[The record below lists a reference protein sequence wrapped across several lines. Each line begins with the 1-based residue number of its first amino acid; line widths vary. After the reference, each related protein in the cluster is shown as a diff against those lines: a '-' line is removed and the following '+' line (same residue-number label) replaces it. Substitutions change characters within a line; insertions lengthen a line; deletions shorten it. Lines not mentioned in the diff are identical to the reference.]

1 MNARDRAIVDGIAQC
16 LGICHERGISS
27 AHLRRT
33 VQDVIVGTID
43 ETHVM
48 YDKWADKAERT
59 SAAGLKAQLHYL
71 REAWGHRRLV
81 AYLRKTGGVLDAIV
95 RGTSS
100 TPAEIKKDIG
110 FKANEGDVVI

>member
-1 MNARDRAIVDGIAQC
+1 LNARERAIADGVAQC
-16 LGICHERGISS
+16 LKICHEQGISS
-27 AHLRRT
+27 AHLRRPL
-33 VQDVIVGTID
+33 QDVIVGSID

-48 YDKWADKAERT
+48 YAKWKSKAERT

-81 AYLRKTGGVLDAIV
+81 AFLRRTGGVLDAIV